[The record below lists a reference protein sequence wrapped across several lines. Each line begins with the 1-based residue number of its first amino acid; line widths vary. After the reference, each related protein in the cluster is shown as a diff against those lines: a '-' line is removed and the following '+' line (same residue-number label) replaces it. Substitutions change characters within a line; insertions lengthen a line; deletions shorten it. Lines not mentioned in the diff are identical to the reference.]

1 MDPLFADSDYFFELA
16 GRYPLLS
23 TIEEIELGR
32 KIQRWLQDPDPS
44 PQIKR
49 AGLRARDRFVMC
61 NLRLVIMVAKK
72 YKSRLKETT
81 MTFSDILQE
90 GTIGLQRAAEKYDPE
105 CGYKMSTYAYWWIK
119 QRINRAIFM
128 QSGLIKVPYDARVKY
143 KRYLEAVEQGGTQ
156 AEILE
161 RARLAPKDLKT
172 IEQADLCHKVIHLD
186 GFEKLEL

>member
-1 MDPLFADSDYFFELA
+1 MDSIFSDSDYFFDLA

-23 TIEEIELGR
+23 TKEEISLGR
-32 KIQRWLQDPDPS
+32 QIQQWLQDPDPS
-44 PQIKR
+44 PR
-49 AGLRARDRFVMC
+49 VRRMGLRARDRFVMC

-72 YKSRLKETT
+72 YRTRLKDTT
-81 MTFSDILQE
+81 MTFGDILQE

-143 KRYLEAVEQGGTQ
+143 KRYLEAIEQGGTQ

-161 RARLAPKDLKT
+161 RARLTQKDLKT
-172 IEQADLCHKVIHLD
+172 IEQADLCHKVICLD
-186 GFEKLEL
+186 NYDRLEL